1 VPANDPTERALQ
13 AQLAANLRWSR
24 EDPKAPDAAPARA
37 RAGLEAKFLREADP
51 DGVLP
56 EPERQRRAALI
67 RTAYYQR
74 LALASLKARRRKPL
88 IRPTGGG
95 EVA

>member
-1 VPANDPTERALQ
+1 VPAHDPDERRLQ
-13 AQLAANLRWSR
+13 AQLANTVRWSR
-24 EDPKAPDAAPARA
+24 EDPKAPNAAPARA
-37 RAGLEAKFLREADP
+37 RAGLEARFLREADP

-74 LALASLKARRRKPL
+74 LTLASIKARRRKTVT
-88 IRPTGGG
+88 RPTGG
-95 EVA
+95 EAA